1 MKILVLNCGSSSVKF
16 QLIETGLEE
25 IARNQDRIVV
35 RGLVEKIGSPDSIV
49 SCTIREHSLRYNK
62 PISSH
67 KEALSTVFDSMTGR
81 PEVLTG
87 PEEIGGVGHRIVHGG
102 EGLTRSALMEPSTI
116 EKIEHA
122 VELAPLHNS
131 HNLEGFYAAR
141 ELLPKAVHVAVFD
154 TSFHHTLPP
163 RAYLYGLPYDLY
175 ERHRVRRYGFHG
187 TSHRYV
193 SQRFAEIHGAPA
205 ERYKL
210 ITCHLGN
217 GCSVCAVDR
226 GRSADTSMGFTP
238 LEGLLMGTRS
248 GDLDPGA
255 LLYLMSKARLGIK
268 DANHLLN
275 EESGLYGLSGL
286 SRDMREL
293 LSQREKGKERAGLAI
308 DTFCYRVKKYI
319 GAYFA
324 VLNGADAVI
333 FTGGIGENA
342 PSLRAQICES
352 LGALGIS
359 LNTERNQAA
368 VGVETDITADDA
380 RTKVWVIPT
389 NEELLIARDTLAC
402 ILSS

>member
-1 MKILVLNCGSSSVKF
+1 
-16 QLIETGLEE
+16 
-25 IARNQDRIVV
+25 
-35 RGLVEKIGSPDSIV
+35 
-49 SCTIREHSLRYNK
+49 
-62 PISSH
+62 
-67 KEALSTVFDSMTGR
+67 
-81 PEVLTG
+81 
-87 PEEIGGVGHRIVHGG
+87 
-102 EGLTRSALMEPSTI
+102 
-116 EKIEHA
+116 
-122 VELAPLHNS
+122 
-131 HNLEGFYAAR
+131 
-141 ELLPKAVHVAVFD
+141 
-154 TSFHHTLPP
+154 
-163 RAYLYGLPYDLY
+163 
-175 ERHRVRRYGFHG
+175 
-187 TSHRYV
+187 
-193 SQRFAEIHGAPA
+193 
-205 ERYKL
+205 
-210 ITCHLGN
+210 
-217 GCSVCAVDR
+217 
-226 GRSADTSMGFTP
+226 
-238 LEGLLMGTRS
+238 MGTRS

-380 RTKVWVIPT
+380 RTRVWVIPT

-402 ILSS
+402 ILSSYH